1 MKLNIRNGVTVIN
14 GQTFKGSCIQVSNG
28 RVIVD
33 GVEHGVES
41 GPSIDV
47 EIHGDVQSLELES
60 GTVRANYAGSVKT
73 VSGDVT
79 CGEVGGSI
87 KTVSGDVNTGAVA
100 GSVST
105 VSGDIQHLKPLL

>member
-14 GQTFKGSCIQVSNG
+14 GQTYKGSCIQVSNG

-33 GVEHGVES
+33 GVEQGVEA
-41 GPSIDV
+41 GPTIDIQVHGNV
-47 EIHGDVQSLELES
+47 EALELEN
-60 GTVRANYAGSVKT
+60 GTVRANSAGSVKT

>member
-14 GQTFKGSCIQVSNG
+14 GKTYKGSCIQVSNG

-41 GPSIDV
+41 GPSIEV

-60 GTVRANYAGSVKT
+60 GTVRANSAGMIRT
-73 VSGDVT
+73 VSGDVV
-79 CGEVGGSI
+79 CGEVSGSVSA
-87 KTVSGDVNTGAVA
+87 VSGDINTGAVS
-100 GSVST
+100 GMVST
-105 VSGDIQHLKPLL
+105 VSGDITHL

>member
-14 GQTFKGSCIQVSNG
+14 GKTYMGSCIQVSNG

-33 GVEHGVES
+33 GVEHGVEP

-47 EIHGDVQSLELES
+47 EIHGDVQSLEMES
-60 GTVRANYAGSVKT
+60 GTVKANSAGT
-73 VSGDVT
+73 
-79 CGEVGGSI
+79 I
-87 KTVSGDVNTGAVA
+87 KTVSGDVVCGEVSGSIKSVSGDINTGAVA

-105 VSGDIQHLKPLL
+105 VSGDIKHL

>member
-14 GQTFKGSCIQVSNG
+14 GKTYKGSCIQVSNG

-47 EIHGDVQSLELES
+47 EIHGDVQSLEMES
-60 GTVRANYAGSVKT
+60 GSVKANSAGT
-73 VSGDVT
+73 
-79 CGEVGGSI
+79 I
-87 KTVSGDVNTGAVA
+87 KTVSGDVVCGEVSGSIKSVSGDINTGAVA

-105 VSGDIQHLKPLL
+105 VSGDIKHL